1 MKPLLKNLMGNGKD
15 QETLEAMRLVL
26 QEFQAER
33 ERYEALIEGSKAGAD
48 RLKKLGEPL
57 AKTEGEVESLNG
69 RLTQVEE
76 RFQGLVKM
84 GELFQNL
91 DDRAEGL
98 QKSTAWAESR
108 LASALEGS
116 QKIESS
122 MAELVSKV
130 DLAAELK
137 DRLTN
142 FLEVEKPFQLL
153 KGDAESLRGHLEGA
167 VERMARLREQHDR
180 LLDAHKMAHAKL

>member
-15 QETLEAMRLVL
+15 QETLEAMRAVL

-33 ERYEALIEGSKAGAD
+33 ERYETLIEGSKAGAE

-57 AKTEGEVESLNG
+57 AKTEGEVEALYG
-69 RLTQVEE
+69 RLSQMEE

-84 GELFQNL
+84 GDLFQNL
-91 DDRAEGL
+91 DDRADGL

-108 LASALEGS
+108 LATALEGS

-130 DLAAELK
+130 DLAADLK
-137 DRLTN
+137 ERLTN
-142 FLEVEKPFQLL
+142 FLK
-153 KGDAESLRGHLEGA
+153 R
-167 VERMARLREQHDR
+167 
-180 LLDAHKMAHAKL
+180 